1 MDQISS
7 DILMLG
13 GFRQSK
19 SSYLEA
25 AQHFE
30 IHHNKKL
37 KFDAINQTSR
47 LKLPPT
53 ALSLDSTSTLFRK
66 KRATQSDSLSS
77 SPSSIIRVKSL
88 TKLVSQFLSSGNSSI
103 ICHSSGLYYLQII
116 LKTIELQFKNL
127 TLNACHNWPKYLAIY
142 SFGSYDYRIIG
153 NINKFN
159 KNLSSSFN
167 HTIVKHYPVLGITK
181 ATSENASNFFKE
193 NYCKFYK
200 TSQDQKIYEPCLGD
214 GLIPYSHTTHR
225 KEVIYLND
233 VQHSSSFGKR
243 HYFCREALIQWKS
256 IIELSQPT
264 IN

>member
-1 MDQISS
+1 
-7 DILMLG
+7 MLG

-37 KFDAINQTSR
+37 RFDGINETSR

-53 ALSLDSTSTLFRK
+53 ALPLDSTTMLVRK
-66 KRATQSDSLSS
+66 KRATQSDSLSP

-116 LKTIELQFKNL
+116 LKTIETQFKNL
-127 TLNACHNWPKYLAIY
+127 PLNANNHWPKYLAIY

-153 NINKFN
+153 NINEFN
-159 KNLSSSFN
+159 KNLSSSFID
-167 HTIVKHYPVLGITK
+167 TIIDHFPMLGVTK
-181 ATSENASNFFKE
+181 ATSENASNFSK
-193 NYCKFYK
+193 
-200 TSQDQKIYEPCLGD
+200 KI
-214 GLIPYSHTTHR
+214 IA
-225 KEVIYLND
+225 
-233 VQHSSSFGKR
+233 SF
-243 HYFCREALIQWKS
+243 
-256 IIELSQPT
+256 IELLKTRKYMNPALETVSFLTP
-264 IN
+264 IEHIARK